1 MRLADCEK
9 IKNQDDD
16 KFYSYELRRLSEADL
31 PQIMELQAK
40 VISAMDRNDY
50 CVPLSKD
57 EHLEIL
63 DGRGESVGVFIG
75 ERLVA
80 LCGILFPG
88 NCENNM
94 ALELNFSTEEL
105 PAVAQLEIS
114 LVHPGFQGNDLQQKM
129 AGLLVERA
137 KNNQH
142 CRFLFTTVSPYNYP
156 SLQTVTALGMYIA
169 KVCKKY
175 FEWDRYVVYRDFQ
188 KPTELD
194 TVNTIAVSN
203 IDYKEQQALLDKGY
217 LGFSALKESQD
228 IKILFAKAIK
238 NELEE

>member
-9 IKNQDDD
+9 IQNQDDY
-16 KFYSYELRRLSEADL
+16 KLYPYELRRLDKDDL
-31 PQIMELQAK
+31 PQIMALQAK
-40 VISAMDRNDY
+40 VISGMDRNDY
-50 CVPLSKD
+50 CVPLSED
-57 EHLEIL
+57 EHLKIL
-63 DGRGESVGVFIG
+63 DGCGESVGVFIE

-88 NCENNM
+88 ESENNM
-94 ALELNFSTEEL
+94 AYELNFSPEKL
-105 PAVAQLEIS
+105 HSVAQLEIS

-142 CRFLFTTVSPYNYP
+142 CRYLFTTVSPYNYP
-156 SLQTVTALGMYIA
+156 SLQTVTALGLFIA

-188 KPTELD
+188 KPIELD
-194 TVNTIAVSN
+194 TANAIAVSN
-203 IDYKEQQALLDKGY
+203 TALEEQQALLDSGY
-217 LGFSALKESQD
+217 LGFSLLKGEDD
-228 IKILFAKAIK
+228 IKVLFARK
-238 NELEE
+238 NKEGA